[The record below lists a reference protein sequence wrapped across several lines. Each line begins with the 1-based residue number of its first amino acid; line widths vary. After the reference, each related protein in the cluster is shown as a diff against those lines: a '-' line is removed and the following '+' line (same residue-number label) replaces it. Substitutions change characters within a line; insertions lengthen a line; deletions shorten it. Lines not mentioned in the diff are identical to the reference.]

1 MAESIAS
8 LDWILPPKETILWH
22 LTKYK
27 VQGGFAVSEAACA
40 GIPRNKFGSM
50 SQQVQV
56 GVVNEEIYGVTKM
69 IMLWYYHYN

>member
-40 GIPRNKFGSM
+40 GIPKKND
-50 SQQVQV
+50 
-56 GVVNEEIYGVTKM
+56 T
-69 IMLWYYHYN
+69 